1 MAQSLALKY
10 RPQVFAD
17 LTEQSSIVRILT
29 NQIETGTIKH
39 GYLFCG
45 GANWLIYAVV
55 YNGFKEELL
64 W

>member
-45 GANWLIYAVV
+45 GA
-55 YNGFKEELL
+55 
-64 W
+64 